1 MKIRTGRFDFLFDID
16 DCKDLW
22 LITAPWL
29 LKFNFIAVYLL
40 WSSLLKL
47 RIRFLRI
54 NVYKRVFGNYSTF
67 LDLELLPK
75 LKLPGFYILVFA
87 FLLIT
92 QDLNKIQK
100 NPKHPF
106 VDIVWNEWKMSSKK
120 KKFCGSWSSS
130 KFSIFYTNNLLPRK
144 QRYHIL
150 GIIFCIT
157 Y

>member
-92 QDLNKIQK
+92 QDLNKTQK

-120 KKFCGSWSSS
+120 KNSVVVEARQSFQFFTRITWFLG
-130 KFSIFYTNNLLPRK
+130 NN
-144 QRYHIL
+144 
-150 GIIFCIT
+150 GIIF
-157 Y
+157 

>member
-47 RIRFLRI
+47 RIRFLLT
-54 NVYKRVFGNYSTF
+54 NVYKRVFGNCSTF
-67 LDLELLPK
+67 LDLEFLPK
-75 LKLPGFYILVFA
+75 LKLPGFYILAFA

-92 QDLNKIQK
+92 QDLNKTQK

-106 VDIVWNEWKMSSKK
+106 VDIVWNECKMASKK
-120 KKFCGSWSSS
+120 NYVVVEARQSFQFFTRITWFLG
-130 KFSIFYTNNLLPRK
+130 NN
-144 QRYHIL
+144 
-150 GIIFCIT
+150 GIMF
-157 Y
+157 

>member
-47 RIRFLRI
+47 RIRFLLT
-54 NVYKRVFGNYSTF
+54 NVYKKVFGNCSTF
-67 LDLELLPK
+67 LDLEFLPK
-75 LKLPGFYILVFA
+75 LKLPGFYILAFA

-92 QDLNKIQK
+92 QDLNKTQK

-106 VDIVWNEWKMSSKK
+106 VDIVRNECKMASKK
-120 KKFCGSWSSS
+120 KNSVVVEARQSFQFFTRITWFLG
-130 KFSIFYTNNLLPRK
+130 NN
-144 QRYHIL
+144 
-150 GIIFCIT
+150 GIIF
-157 Y
+157 

>member
-106 VDIVWNEWKMSSKK
+106 VDIVWNEWKMSSKQK
-120 KKFCGSWSSS
+120 NSVVVEARQSFQFFTRITWFLG
-130 KFSIFYTNNLLPRK
+130 NN
-144 QRYHIL
+144 
-150 GIIFCIT
+150 GIIF
-157 Y
+157 

>member
-100 NPKHPF
+100 YPKHPF

-120 KKFCGSWSSS
+120 KNSVVVEARQSFQFFTRITWFLG
-130 KFSIFYTNNLLPRK
+130 NN
-144 QRYHIL
+144 
-150 GIIFCIT
+150 GIIF
-157 Y
+157 